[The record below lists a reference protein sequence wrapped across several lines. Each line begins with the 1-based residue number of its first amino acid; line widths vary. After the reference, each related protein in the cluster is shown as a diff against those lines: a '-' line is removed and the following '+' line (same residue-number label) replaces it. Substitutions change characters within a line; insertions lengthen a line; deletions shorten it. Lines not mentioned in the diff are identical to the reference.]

1 MESIF
6 IEIENK
12 EQIKA
17 IKAFLKLINVS
28 FKTTK
33 EKKYN
38 PEFVK
43 KISES
48 SQEAD
53 EGKLTTINVK
63 DLWK

>member
-6 IEIENK
+6 IEIDNK

-28 FKTTK
+28 FKT
-33 EKKYN
+33 KKDNKYD
-38 PEFVK
+38 PGFVK

-48 SQEAD
+48 SKEAD

>member
-6 IEIENK
+6 IEVDNK
-12 EQIKA
+12 EQLKA

-28 FKTTK
+28 FKSKK
-33 EKKYN
+33 EKEYD

-43 KISES
+43 KIKES
-48 SQEAD
+48 SKEAD
-53 EGKLTTINVK
+53 EGKLTTLNVK